1 MTYLEFEQKTPYE
14 VAQNVAQAMRAR
26 RKERGFSQT
35 ELTQRAKVSLGSL
48 KRFERTYEIAFASL
62 IRLALALGCEEDFE
76 QLFARKQYRSIQEV
90 IDAQR

>member
-1 MTYLEFEQKTPYE
+1 MSYLEFEQKTPYE
-14 VAQNVAQAMRAR
+14 VARDVTQAMRAR
-26 RKERGFSQT
+26 RKERGFSQV
-35 ELTQRAKVSLGSL
+35 ELARRAGVSLGSL

-76 QLFARKQYRSIQEV
+76 HLFARKQYRSIQEV